1 MGKPPA
7 LLTVEEACLLLR
19 VGRTK
24 GYAMAKEWRESGG
37 ASGLPVIDLGDV
49 LRVPLVGLEKMTGAK
64 FDDEAEI
71 APSDAGIGRGD
82 IGGPGEAGMAA
93 PSADPTPEPRRASPA
108 VRSSRN
114 RSTRSRRASTR
125 PSNQLDLFEPPTAT
139 PTA

>member
-37 ASGLPVIDLGDV
+37 ASGLPVIDFGDV
-49 LRVPLVGLEKMTGAK
+49 LRVPLAGLEKMTGAK

-71 APSDAGIGRGD
+71 APSDAGTD
-82 IGGPGEAGMAA
+82 IGGPGEAEMAVL
-93 PSADPTPEPRRASPA
+93 SADRTPAPEQYASPA
-108 VRSSRN
+108 VHRSRN

>member
-7 LLTVEEACLLLR
+7 LLTIEEACALLR

-37 ASGLPVIDLGDV
+37 ASGLPVIDFGDV
-49 LRVPLVGLEKMTGAK
+49 LRVPLVGLEKMTGAT

-71 APSDAGIGRGD
+71 APS
-82 IGGPGEAGMAA
+82 E
-93 PSADPTPEPRRASPA
+93 PTPDPERHASPA
-108 VRSSRN
+108 VRPSRD
-114 RSTRSRRASTR
+114 RSTSSRRASTR
-125 PSNQLDLFEPPTAT
+125 PSNQLDLFEPPTPT